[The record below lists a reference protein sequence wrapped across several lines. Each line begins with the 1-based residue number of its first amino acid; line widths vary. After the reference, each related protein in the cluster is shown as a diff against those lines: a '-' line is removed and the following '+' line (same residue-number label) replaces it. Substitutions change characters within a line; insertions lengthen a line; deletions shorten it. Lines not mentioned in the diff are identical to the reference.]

1 MQMVQ
6 HPASVHM
13 GPAMVQSTV
22 HSSPN
27 GSCIA
32 SERVVT
38 LIACG
43 IYFFLGLCLAVH
55 VPDLPALAVADLTDE
70 LWEKLGNAAYLQDT
84 VQLLP

>member
-6 HPASVHM
+6 HLASVHM

-22 HSSPN
+22 HSSPS

-32 SERVVT
+32 SERVAT
-38 LIACG
+38 LIAYGKHMFC
-43 IYFFLGLCLAVH
+43 GLCLAVH

-70 LWEKLGNAAYLQDT
+70 VWEKLGNAADLQDT